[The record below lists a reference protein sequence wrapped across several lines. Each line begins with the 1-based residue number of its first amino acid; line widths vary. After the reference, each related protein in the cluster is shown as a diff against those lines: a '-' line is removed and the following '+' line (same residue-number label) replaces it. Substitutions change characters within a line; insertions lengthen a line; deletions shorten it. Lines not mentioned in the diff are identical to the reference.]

1 MNGYTHA
8 AAGAAAGLALAV
20 TLHAPALPVL
30 AGGVAGALAVDLDYP
45 TSWATSYVPGASL
58 AHRVAGEAIPHR
70 GPWHSVL
77 PGVGVALGLGAV
89 AAALPYLWPLL
100 AMALLAGGIIAWHAA
115 HTRHALACW
124 SEDTDPGNPH
134 HMLAYVLSRV
144 GPLVVLL
151 ALGAAAPGWF
161 AAAVGA
167 GWLSHLVLDGLTPEG
182 VAPLWPLP
190 WRVHGP
196 ISTGGALEGAALV
209 VLVAAAVLLL
219 RAATGVLVP

>member
-8 AAGAAAGLALAV
+8 AAGAASGLALAAA
-20 TLHAPALPVL
+20 LHAPALPVL
-30 AGGVAGALAVDLDYP
+30 AGGVAGALLPDLDHP
-45 TSWATSYVPGASL
+45 ASLATSYVPGASL
-58 AHRVAGEAIPHR
+58 AHAATGGNIPHR

-77 PGVGVALGLGAV
+77 PGVGVSLALGAV
-89 AAALPYLWPLL
+89 AAALPYVWPVL
-100 AMALLAGGIIAWHAA
+100 ALVLVAAGVIMWHAA
-115 HTRHALACW
+115 HTRHALLCW
-124 SEDTDPGNPH
+124 REDAAPAAPH
-134 HMLAYVLSRV
+134 NMLVYAAHRAL
-144 GPLVVLL
+144 PLALPL
-151 ALGAAAPGWF
+151 ALGAMAPAWF